1 MNIVER
7 LSSLMQHLQL
17 EAACFA
23 TQIPSDIADLVAR
36 SPERVSGLVL
46 CVPTRLDP
54 RPFAHVASRL
64 LLIAG
69 QVGLS
74 ADASRRALA
83 QLPGAQD
90 CILPGY
96 NAQGWSDVIA
106 DRPTEVIGAMIS
118 FLRRT
123 CSGLPIASPR
133 ATSGTHAGLDYRI
146 VGQGPPLVLLPFLL
160 APSQWEPALA
170 ELGQH
175 FAVIQVGGRHI
186 GGVAVLEDR
195 ARAPTYRAMF
205 RHLMDVMAPPSDA
218 RILDVG
224 CGSGALDRLLATR
237 LGTAARIDAIDVNAF
252 LLREAAALA
261 GEFGD
266 RIAFTPGSA
275 LALPF
280 PGETFDCVFSVTVL
294 EECDANQ
301 AIAEMLR
308 VARPGARIGIVV
320 RAIDLAQWW
329 NLELPAAISAIARV
343 PPQSVGPGGVAD
355 ASLYARM
362 RSAGMVD
369 LCAFPALIT
378 LDQPGGP
385 IWRYREDDVLSRLS
399 PEDVVAWSDARA
411 KAARHGVLVQAHA
424 LHCAVGTKPIQGV
437 LSGSK
442 PPLGPS

>member
-17 EAACFA
+17 DAACFA
-23 TQIPSDIADLVAR
+23 AQIPGDIADFAAQL
-36 SPERVSGLVL
+36 PERVTSLVL
-46 CVPTRLDP
+46 CVPTRVDP
-54 RPFAHVASRL
+54 RPFVHVAPRL

-69 QVGLS
+69 EVGLS
-74 ADASRRALA
+74 AETTRRALA
-83 QLPGAQD
+83 QLPGAQEH
-90 CILPGY
+90 ILPGY

-106 DRPTEVIGAMIS
+106 DRTSEVVGAMIS
-118 FLRRT
+118 FLRRS
-123 CSGLPIASPR
+123 CSGPPMANPR

-160 APSQWEPALA
+160 APSQWDPALA

-175 FAVIQVGGRHI
+175 FTVIQLGGRHI

-205 RHLMDVMAPPSDA
+205 RHLMDVMAPPADG

-224 CGSGALDRLLATR
+224 CGSGALDRILAAR
-237 LGTAARIDAIDVNAF
+237 LGTAARIDAIDVNPF
-252 LLREAAALA
+252 LLREAVELA
-261 GEFGD
+261 REFGD
-266 RIAFTPGSA
+266 RIGFTPGSA
-275 LALPF
+275 LNLPF
-280 PGETFDCVFSVTVL
+280 PEETFDCVFSVTVL
-294 EECDANQ
+294 EECDANR

-329 NLELPAAISAIARV
+329 NLELPAAISAIANV

-355 ASLYARM
+355 ASLYVRM
-362 RSAGMVD
+362 RQAGMVD
-369 LCAFPALIT
+369 LCAFPTLIT
-378 LDQPGGP
+378 LDQPEGP
-385 IWRYREDDVLSRLS
+385 IWRYREDDVRSRLS
-399 PEDVVAWSDARA
+399 PEDAIAWSDARA

-424 LHCAVGTKPIQGV
+424 LHCAVGTKPI
-437 LSGSK
+437 
-442 PPLGPS
+442 